1 MATGAVVAR
10 ILSQYSDKG
19 SKQAQRDIQKL
30 GKKIDAFGKKATK
43 SFAVAGIATAAFAG
57 KLALDAVRGAAA
69 DEKALTAL
77 DVALRNNTNAT
88 DAAIAA
94 NANFLDALELQVAID
109 NEQLIPALQ
118 TLATAT
124 GDLGQA
130 QALLSLSTDVS
141 AASGKDLGA
150 VSIALSKAV
159 NGNFTALKKLGLP
172 LDEDAIKAKDLG
184 AILVQLGKI
193 SEGQAAAAANTF
205 AGKLEKL
212 RLSINQ
218 VKDRLGIALMPG
230 LIVLATYIQD
240 KIVPQLEYFIYL
252 NQYKISSALESTVKN
267 IQETAHAFGNIY
279 AVIGKINDILP
290 LGIGGYIQLAAIA
303 YAATR
308 ALGTL
313 KFGISAVQ
321 GVTLK
326 AMLAN
331 KALEASQAKNLRKWT
346 QLDPAVRSAATVLY
360 AFKAAAIATKTS
372 IVTTTTAMIAAS
384 KGMGF
389 FAGATAAANAA
400 LIAFIATLKSIGVF
414 LAKYVKQ
421 IAIAIAVLGALSA
434 ALAYFDKDKVKLS
447 PKAQAVEWNIYKET
461 VLKGIQ
467 TMDMARD
474 AAIKKQ
480 NEQNAKTKEQI
491 ANEKLL
497 ADMEAKSAKE
507 AAKNAR
513 AVALRDAVLAR
524 LKKLNAVPGT
534 GKAKIGKG
542 ITPVSS
548 LDAAEYEAI
557 NFRAAELLLLKQKDN
572 EAELKKLAA
581 LKENILLQETRNT
594 LSLRYVDILRVIA
607 DEKVTDAEVKA
618 LAMGWKLPE
627 QAVRAYLIQFQ
638 AVADGTISD
647 DEIEQLAKSW
657 GSTKEQAA
665 KYLDFFS
672 YLNDGILSDAEI
684 EKLKSKWG
692 MTEDQVRQYADFVG
706 VVNDGKLTDTE
717 IQKLMSKWKM
727 TTDEVVAYILK
738 IGSPV
743 SYSGTLISPAQIAEL
758 AWKSATAALAA
769 YLALLAKGTGGTTV
783 VPVVPVIPKVTDPG
797 TKSNGNLI
805 KALEEAAAASSAA
818 SASDYAAAKAAGDM
832 NAAAIAA
839 AGVTP
844 SALAAGESGAIGAA
858 SIAAQL
864 RAAEDALAAANAVA
878 NQASTLAAFK
888 AKEARD
894 LAASQAAAAQMDYDE
909 RFRFRAAQ
917 GVMSATAGS
926 SSSSGVVVNLTVNG
940 SVTTEN
946 DLVATVRSGLLRG
959 QSNGQT
965 LTLEAI

>member
-19 SKQAQRDIQKL
+19 SKEAQRDIQRL

-43 SFAVAGIATAAFAG
+43 SFAVAGVATAAFAG
-57 KLALDAVRGAAA
+57 KLALDAVKGAAA

-124 GDLGQA
+124 GDLTQA

-150 VSIALSKAV
+150 VSVALSKAV

-184 AILVQLGKI
+184 AILVQLSRI

-279 AVIGKINDILP
+279 AVINGINDILP
-290 LGIGGYIQLAAIA
+290 LGIGGYIQLAAVA
-303 YAATR
+303 YASAR

-313 KFGISAVQ
+313 KLGMSIVAGASMKMSIA
-321 GVTLK
+321 
-326 AMLAN
+326 AMAN
-331 KALEASQAKNLRKWT
+331 ADSQARALTKFKA
-346 QLDPAVRSAATVLY
+346 LDPAVRAGATALVALRTGFT
-360 AFKAAAIATKTS
+360 ALSTS
-372 IVTTTTAMIAAS
+372 IKTATTGVMAGAT
-384 KGMGF
+384 GMGF
-389 FAGATAAANAA
+389 FATATAAANVA
-400 LIAFIATLKSIGVF
+400 LLAFVATVKSIGVF

-421 IAIAIAVLGALSA
+421 IAVVLAVMA
-434 ALAYFDKDKVKLS
+434 ALAAAFEFFKKDKAKLS
-447 PKAQAVEWNIYKET
+447 PEGAAIEWNIYKTT

-467 TMDMARD
+467 SMDQARD

-480 NEQNAKTKEQI
+480 EEQNSKTKEQI
-491 ANEKLL
+491 EQEKIF
-497 ADMEAKSAKE
+497 AAMEAKNAKE

-513 AVALRDAVLAR
+513 AVALREAVLAR

-542 ITPVSS
+542 ITPVST

-581 LKENILLQETRNT
+581 LKENILLQEIRNT

-607 DEKVTDAEVKA
+607 DEKITDAEVKA

-647 DEIEQLAKSW
+647 DEVVQLAKSW
-657 GSTKEQAA
+657 GSTKDQAA

-706 VVNDGKLTDTE
+706 VVNDGKLTDSE
-717 IQKLMSKWKM
+717 IVKLTTKWKM

-743 SYSGTLISPAQIAEL
+743 SYSGTLIDP
-758 AWKSATAALAA
+758 ATAATIGWKNAKDALEA
-769 YLALLAKGTGGTTV
+769 YLRLLGQGSTTGSKGGYTY
-783 VPVVPVIPKVTDPG
+783 DPAASVDAN
-797 TKSNGNLI
+797 KE
-805 KALEEAAAASSAA
+805 AADAAAAAADAAAAESAA
-818 SASDYAAAKAAGDM
+818 NSAATEA
-832 NAAAIAA
+832 
-839 AGVTP
+839 
-844 SALAAGESGAIGAA
+844 
-858 SIAAQL
+858 
-864 RAAEDALAAANAVA
+864 ALAAANKVIALVTTIDLKKASGRSYLTDAEMDQVLSASNSPYAPNASAGFDDERSKFITKYGLSPTIA
-878 NQASTLAAFK
+878 NAST
-888 AKEARD
+888 
-894 LAASQAAAAQMDYDE
+894 M
-909 RFRFRAAQ
+909 
-917 GVMSATAGS
+917 GTGS
-926 SSSSGVVVNLTVNG
+926 SNSGVTVNLTVNG
-940 SVTTEN
+940 SVSTEQ
-946 DLVATVRSGLLRG
+946 DLVSAVRNGLLAT
-959 QSNGQT
+959 QTNGNT
-965 LTLEAI
+965 LTLQAV

>member
-19 SKQAQRDIQKL
+19 SKEAQKDIQKL
-30 GKKIDAFGKKATK
+30 GKKIDEFGKKATK

-88 DAAIAA
+88 DAAISA

-150 VSIALSKAV
+150 VSMALSKAV

-184 AILVQLGKI
+184 AILVQLSKI

-267 IQETAHAFGNIY
+267 IQDTAHAFGNIY
-279 AVIGKINDILP
+279 AVIDKVNNILP
-290 LGIGGYIQLAAIA
+290 LGIGGYIQLGAVA
-303 YAATR
+303 YAAAR
-308 ALGTL
+308 GLGVL
-313 KFGISAVQ
+313 NFAVKAVQ
-321 GVTLK
+321 GTNLK
-326 AMLAN
+326 AMMATKMLTTDVEKNAR
-331 KALEASQAKNLRKWT
+331 AWAK
-346 QLDPAVRSAATVLY
+346 LDPTVRGAANVLY
-360 AFKAAAIATKTS
+360 AVKSAFAATKTS
-372 IVTTTTAMIAAS
+372 IVTTTTAMIASA

-389 FAGATAAANAA
+389 FAGATAAANTA
-400 LIAFIATLKSIGVF
+400 LIEFIATMKSLGVF

-421 IAIAIAVLGALSA
+421 IAIALVVMGAIYAIYEKFIKKEKA
-434 ALAYFDKDKVKLS
+434 ALS
-447 PKAQAVEWNIYKET
+447 PKAQAIEYNIYKTT
-461 VLKGIQ
+461 VMKGLQ
-467 TMDMARD
+467 SMDMARD

-480 NEQNAKTKEQI
+480 EEQNSKTKEQI
-491 ANEKLL
+491 EQERLL
-497 ADMEAKSAKE
+497 AAMEAKSAKE

-534 GKAKIGKG
+534 GKAKIGKS

-572 EAELKKLAA
+572 ETELKKLAA
-581 LKENILLQETRNT
+581 LKENILLQEIRNT

-607 DEKVTDAEVKA
+607 DEKITDAEVKA

-647 DEIEQLAKSW
+647 DEVIQLAKSW

-665 KYLDFFS
+665 QYLDFFAF
-672 YLNDGILSDAEI
+672 LNDGVLSDAEI
-684 EKLKSKWG
+684 EKLKSKWKL
-692 MTEDQVRQYADFVG
+692 TEDQVRQYADFVG
-706 VVNDGKLTDTE
+706 VVNDGKLTDSE

-727 TTDEVVAYILK
+727 TTDEVVAYIVK

-743 SYSGTLISPAQIAEL
+743 SYSGTLISPAQAAEL
-758 AWKSATAALAA
+758 AWKSATAALDEYLRKLGQGTSSSSSSSSSSSAA
-769 YLALLAKGTGGTTV
+769 ASA
-783 VPVVPVIPKVTDPG
+783 DA
-797 TKSNGNLI
+797 TKE
-805 KALEEAAAASSAA
+805 AADAAAAAA
-818 SASDYAAAKAAGDM
+818 DAAA
-832 NAAAIAA
+832 
-839 AGVTP
+839 
-844 SALAAGESGAIGAA
+844 
-858 SIAAQL
+858 
-864 RAAEDALAAANAVA
+864 ALAAANSAA
-878 NQASTLAAFK
+878 TAAALAA
-888 AKEARD
+888 ADAILGTNSGNNYSGDDGIARR
-894 LAASQAAAAQMDYDE
+894 AAAAGLATKNAE
-909 RFRFRAAQ
+909 ETARIAALAKQ
-917 GVMSATAGS
+917 DAQNAAKAEGLAKRYGGFVGSSTIDNAASMGS
-926 SSSSGVVVNLTVNG
+926 SSSNSGVVVNLTVTG
-940 SVTTEN
+940 SVSTEQ
-946 DLVATVRSGLLRG
+946 DLVSAVRNGLLAT
-959 QSNGQT
+959 QTNGNT
-965 LTLEAI
+965 LTLQAV

>member
-19 SKQAQRDIQKL
+19 SKAAQRDIQKL

-43 SFAVAGIATAAFAG
+43 SFAVAGIATAAYAA
-57 KLALDAVRGAAA
+57 KLAVDSVKGAAA

-124 GDLGQA
+124 GDLTQA

-150 VSIALSKAV
+150 VSVALSKAV

-184 AILVQLGKI
+184 AILVQLSKI

-267 IQETAHAFGNIY
+267 IKDTAHAFGNIY
-279 AVIGKINDILP
+279 AVIAAINEILP
-290 LGIGGYIQLAAIA
+290 FGIGGYIQIGAAIFGLTKIIGF
-303 YAATR
+303 ATK
-308 ALGTL
+308 AWKIYT
-313 KFGISAVQ
+313 AV
-321 GVTLK
+321 G
-326 AMLAN
+326 LAN
-331 KALEASQAKNLRKWT
+331 SIRVATEAGKSTTELIEKFAKFSPVVGASAEAFTRFSLGVAKSFEKLKSLPT
-346 QLDPAVRSAATVLY
+346 MMQLVTGATMG
-360 AFKAAAIATKTS
+360 
-372 IVTTTTAMIAAS
+372 TTTAVQLLN
-384 KGMGF
+384 
-389 FAGATAAANAA
+389 GAI
-400 LIAFIATLKSIGVF
+400 LRLKATVTGIVAF
-414 LAKYVKQ
+414 LARYVKQ
-421 IAIAIAVLGALSA
+421 LKIILVVMGLIAGAFAI
-434 ALAYFDKDKVKLS
+434 FDKDKAKLS
-447 PKAQAVEWNIYKET
+447 PEAAAIEWNIYKTT

-467 TMDMARD
+467 SMDQARD

-480 NEQNAKTKEQI
+480 EEQNSKTKEQI
-491 ANEKLL
+491 EQEKIF
-497 ADMEAKSAKE
+497 AAMEAKNAKE

-513 AVALRDAVLAR
+513 AVALREAVLAR

-542 ITPVSS
+542 ITPVST
-548 LDAAEYEAI
+548 LDPAEYEAI

-572 EAELKKLAA
+572 EVELKKLAA
-581 LKENILLQETRNT
+581 LKENILLQEIRNT

-607 DEKVTDAEVKA
+607 DEKITDAEVKA

-647 DEIEQLAKSW
+647 DEVVQLAKSW
-657 GSTKEQAA
+657 GSTKDQAA

-706 VVNDGKLTDTE
+706 VVNDGKLTDSE
-717 IQKLMSKWKM
+717 IVKLTTKWKM

-743 SYSGTLISPAQIAEL
+743 SYSGTLIDP
-758 AWKSATAALAA
+758 ATAATIGWKNAKDALEA
-769 YLALLAKGTGGTTV
+769 YLRLLGQGSTTGSKGGYTY
-783 VPVVPVIPKVTDPG
+783 DPAASVDAN
-797 TKSNGNLI
+797 KE
-805 KALEEAAAASSAA
+805 AADAAAAAADAAAAESAA
-818 SASDYAAAKAAGDM
+818 NSAATEA
-832 NAAAIAA
+832 
-839 AGVTP
+839 
-844 SALAAGESGAIGAA
+844 
-858 SIAAQL
+858 
-864 RAAEDALAAANAVA
+864 ALAAANKVIALVTTIDLKK
-878 NQASTLAAFK
+878 ASGRSYLTDAEMDQVLS
-888 AKEARD
+888 
-894 LAASQAAAAQMDYDE
+894 ASNSPYAPNASAGFDDE
-909 RFRFRAAQ
+909 RSKFITKYGLSPTIANASNM
-917 GVMSATAGS
+917 GTGS
-926 SSSSGVVVNLTVNG
+926 SNSGVTVNLTVNG
-940 SVTTEN
+940 SVSTEQ
-946 DLVATVRSGLLRG
+946 DLVSAVRNGLLAT
-959 QSNGQT
+959 QTNGNT
-965 LTLEAI
+965 LTLQAV